1 MLTPKLTKKETVF
14 LVLLLALMVVGLF
27 FMPPKDF
34 PVNTVVRV
42 VTGESL
48 DDTADRLHRRG
59 VISTPALFKSLARL
73 MGNGQ
78 VQAGYYQFEEPLP
91 LLAVINRLRRGT
103 STLNPVRAV
112 LFEGFTNQRM
122 ADALAKLKLPQFKK
136 TEFLALAS
144 SSQGYLF
151 PDTYFFPSQLS
162 AADIIDLMQ
171 ANFERRTKTI
181 QAGLKYSNRSLD
193 EIIKL
198 ASIIEREA
206 SDPADRRMIADILW
220 RRYDVGHRLQVDVA
234 RETYRQ
240 SGFPN
245 QPIANPGL
253 DSINSTLE
261 PTPNDNWF
269 YLSDRRGVTHY
280 AVTYKDHLKNINTY
294 LR

>member
-1 MLTPKLTKKETVF
+1 MLTPKLTKKETI
-14 LVLLLALMVVGLF
+14 LLILLLAVMVVGLF

-34 PVNTVVRV
+34 PVNTVIRV
-42 VTGESL
+42 VKGESL
-48 DDTADRLHRRG
+48 DDTADRLYRRG
-59 VISTPALFKSLARL
+59 VISTPGLFKSLARSL
-73 MGNGQ
+73 GNGQ

-103 STLNPVRAV
+103 STLDPVRAV

-122 ADALAKLKLPQFKK
+122 AEALARLKLPQFKK
-136 TEFLALAS
+136 SEFLALAS

-171 ANFERRTKTI
+171 SNFERRTKAV

-206 SDPADRRMIADILW
+206 ADPTDRRTIADILW
-220 RRYDVGHRLQVDVA
+220 RRYDAGERLQVDVA

-240 SGFPN
+240 SGLPL

-253 DSINSTLE
+253 DSIMSTLE
-261 PTPNDNWF
+261 PIPNKNWF
-269 YLSDRRGVTHY
+269 YLSDLRGNMHY
-280 AVTYKDHLKNINTY
+280 AVTYKEHLKNINTY